1 MLHEHAVLLI
11 EPCSCLKHLSR
22 IYNAYVESEENKI
35 KNAKG
40 IFKGE
45 RKNDFK
51 KKYLDLFYFTFEGG
65 LLRCPLVLESI

>member
-51 KKYLDLFYFTFEGG
+51 KIT
-65 LLRCPLVLESI
+65 